1 MSIKIKHSKI
11 RNTGLLFEFLVRQVT
26 ADVLNKTKD
35 MNALNILKKRFSD
48 NTLLGEELKLYNSLI
63 NRKIK
68 NEKKADFLISE
79 VLDRRQ
85 KISNNKLKRE
95 KYNLIK
101 ELKRHFDM
109 DKFLSSKV
117 DSYKINASIYKLF
130 EYSNNLPPEEKTENY
145 FNVLEHVTTENTS
158 TDVKMSNINNYTRS
172 MKNDSDLRI
181 LSYKI
186 LLEKFNKKYSNLDVN
201 QRKLL
206 KAYIN
211 NITNTNSLKEYL
223 SKNMPTLKK
232 QLVIHSK
239 GITDKVVKIKLK
251 ECIHSIKKLC
261 EVKGENVKDNVVV
274 TLLRYYELLKEL
286 KKSANKN
293 KKTL

>member
-1 MSIKIKHSKI
+1 MSIKVKHSKI

-26 ADVLNKTKD
+26 VDVLNKSKN
-35 MNALNILKKRFSD
+35 MNALKILKKRFNENS
-48 NTLLGEELKLYNSLI
+48 LLGDELKLYSTLMNE
-63 NRKIK
+63 KIQS
-68 NEKKADFLISE
+68 EKKADFLINE
-79 VLDRRQ
+79 VMNKRQ

-101 ELKRHFDM
+101 EIKKHFDM
-109 DKFLSSKV
+109 TKFLSSKV
-117 DSYKINASIYKLF
+117 DNYKINASIYKLF
-130 EYSNNLPPEEKTENY
+130 EYNNKLSPEQKTENY
-145 FNVLEHVTTENTS
+145 FNILEHVTTENTS
-158 TDVKMSNINNYTRS
+158 KDVRISTMGKYTES
-172 MKNDSDLRI
+172 MKKDSDLRI

-186 LLEKFNKKYSNLDVN
+186 LLEKFNKKYSNLDNN

-223 SKNMPTLKK
+223 SKSIPSIKK
-232 QLVIHSK
+232 QLMSHSRTV
-239 GITDKVVKIKLK
+239 TDKVVKIKLK
-251 ECIHSIKKLC
+251 ECINSIKKLC
-261 EVKGENVKDNVVV
+261 EIKGENVKDNVVI

-286 KKSANKN
+286 KKSENKN